1 MGPAL
6 FRATYRLLL
15 LLWELLLEELL
26 LIYSVKVSSFLDRI
40 EIVILIF
47 IFKLEQNGQMA
58 EIFIEVARPVVV
70 KIQSYSVQLNMK

>member
-70 KIQSYSVQLNMK
+70 KI